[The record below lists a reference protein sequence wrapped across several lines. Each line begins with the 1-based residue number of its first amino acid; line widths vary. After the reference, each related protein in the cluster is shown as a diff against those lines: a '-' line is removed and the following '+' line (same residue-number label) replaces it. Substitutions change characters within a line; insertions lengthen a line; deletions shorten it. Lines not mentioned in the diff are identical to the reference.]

1 MLFFFCGKLF
11 TFSNYINPLILKTV
25 KRFTAYF
32 KDDREVRETDGSIS
46 VMYYYRIPTLKGEE
60 KEQYK
65 ADRGQYYV
73 EDADGTPSF
82 SVKNRN
88 LGISVDLVRAL
99 KPNEKTG
106 THSWYAKRGYL
117 QVYESLCVQY
127 PGIAKG
133 DPDTLRDMA
142 KQQCMSEKP
151 VIVLEQDP
159 VDGF

>member
-1 MLFFFCGKLF
+1 
-11 TFSNYINPLILKTV
+11 
-25 KRFTAYF
+25 
-32 KDDREVRETDGSIS
+32 
-46 VMYYYRIPTLKGEE
+46 MYYYRIPSLTGEA

-65 ADRGQYYV
+65 EDRGQYYV
-73 EDADGTPSF
+73 EDANGVPSF

-88 LGISVDLVRAL
+88 LGMMVDLVRAL

-133 DPDTLRDMA
+133 DPATLRTMA
-142 KQQCMSEKP
+142 EQQCMSEKP
-151 VIVLEQDP
+151 VIVLETQEP
-159 VDGF
+159 DGF

>member
-1 MLFFFCGKLF
+1 M
-11 TFSNYINPLILKTV
+11 

-46 VMYYYRIPTLKGEE
+46 VMYYYRIPSLTGEA

-65 ADRGQYYV
+65 EDRGQYYV
-73 EDADGTPSF
+73 EDANGVPSF

-88 LGISVDLVRAL
+88 LGMMVDLVRAL

-133 DPDTLRDMA
+133 DPSTLRTMA
-142 KQQCMSEKP
+142 EQQCMSEKP
-151 VIVLEQDP
+151 MIVLETQEP
-159 VDGF
+159 DGF